1 MSAAALQY
9 TVKVSPKARNLR
21 LKMTL
26 QRGLEVIVPRG
37 FDLQRIPALLS
48 RKKHW
53 IETAQRRLQEQRKFF
68 EPKPPG
74 ELPDHVVL
82 RALGETWRVEYRE
95 AQTPWAAV
103 YRQSQDRVV
112 IRGNVENVA
121 ACQDALRRWLARRC
135 HDALVPWL
143 REISHE
149 LHLPFG
155 RTLVKMQKTRWAS
168 CSRHR
173 TVSLNMKLLFLPPE
187 LVRYVFVHELCHTV
201 HMNHSREFWR
211 LLAVKEPGYKELDKQ
226 LRTAWRLVPAWIGQQ
241 AARQE
246 GAL

>member
-1 MSAAALQY
+1 M
-9 TVKVSPKARNLR
+9 
-21 LKMTL
+21 
-26 QRGLEVIVPRG
+26 
-37 FDLQRIPALLS
+37 
-48 RKKHW
+48 
-53 IETAQRRLQEQRKFF
+53 QEQRKFF
-68 EPKPPG
+68 KPEPPG
-74 ELPDHVVL
+74 GLPDHVVL
-82 RALGETWRVEYRE
+82 RAVGETWRVEYRE
-95 AQTPWAAV
+95 AQTPWAGV
-103 YRQSQDRVV
+103 YRHGGDRVV

-135 HDALVPWL
+135 HQALVPWL
-143 REISHE
+143 REVSRE
-149 LHLPFG
+149 KHLPFG

-187 LVRYVFVHELCHTV
+187 LVRYVLVHELCHTV

-211 LLAVKEPGYKELDKQ
+211 FLAVKEPGYIELDKQ

-241 AARQE
+241 AGLWE